1 MSNAILPFGVR
12 ENVSSSRPMGIAV
25 IGCGYWGMNYVR
37 IFNELTESRVVAVCE
52 QSPERLKEIARWF
65 PNVYLTTQIEDVI
78 SQPDV
83 QAVIVCTEATSHF
96 NVTRRLLLA
105 GKHVLVEKPLTTTS
119 SDAQKLIELADSQS
133 ATLMVGHTFI
143 FNAGV
148 RKVKEYV
155 QQDSGR
161 VYYLYARRTNLGPIR
176 RDVNALWDL
185 APHDI
190 AIFNYLL
197 NSTPGWVS
205 AIGGKVLGNCRD
217 DVGFISLGYPNNVL
231 AHVHV
236 SWADPDKAREVVVV
250 KSDRRIVFNDLN
262 GVEQVR
268 VFEKGVSPVE
278 EEPLNY
284 GEFRFEIRDGDIV
297 SPRVEPAEPL
307 KNQCRHF
314 PECVRTGKRPISSG
328 VEGRDVVRALEAVNR
343 SIECKG
349 LQVEIENKGD
359 YVHPNV
365 NASKPNAASSLR

>member
-1 MSNAILPFGVR
+1 MSKSALPIGVK
-12 ENVSSSRPMGIAV
+12 ESPSNTKPMGVAV
-25 IGCGYWGMNYVR
+25 IGCGYWGTNYVR

-52 QSPERLKEIARWF
+52 QSSDRLKEVARRF
-65 PNVYLTTQIEDVI
+65 PNVYLTTQVEDVL

-83 QAVIVCTEATSHF
+83 QGVVVCTEATSHF

-105 GKHVLVEKPLTTTS
+105 GKHVLVEKPLATTS
-119 SDAQKLIELADSQS
+119 THAEKLIELADSHS

-143 FNAGV
+143 FNAGI

-155 QQDSGR
+155 QQESGR

-197 NSTPGWVS
+197 DSSPEWVS

-217 DVGFISLGYPNNVL
+217 DVGFVSLGYPGNIL
-231 AHVHV
+231 GHVHV

-262 GVEQVR
+262 GPEQVR
-268 VFEKGVSPVE
+268 VFEKGVSPVD

-284 GEFRFEIRDGDIV
+284 GESRFQIRDGDII
-297 SPRVEPAEPL
+297 SPRIEPVEPL

-314 PECVRTGKRPISSG
+314 LECIRTAKRPVSNG
-328 VEGRDVVRALEAVNR
+328 MHGRDVVRVLEAINR
-343 SIECKG
+343 SVECKG
-349 LQVEIENKGD
+349 LQVPVEDKAD

-365 NASKPNAASSLR
+365 DASEARECSLR

>member
-1 MSNAILPFGVR
+1 MSKAILPFEVK
-12 ENVSSSRPMGIAV
+12 ENVTSAKSMGIAV

-37 IFNELTESRVVAVCE
+37 IFNELTDSRVVSVCE
-52 QSPERLKEIARWF
+52 QRPERLKEVARRF
-65 PNVYLTTQIEDVI
+65 PGVYLTTQIEDVV

-83 QAVIVCTEATSHF
+83 QGVVVCTEATSHF

-105 GKHVLVEKPLTTTS
+105 GKHVLVEKPLTTTTS
-119 SDAQKLIELADSQS
+119 HAEKLMELADSNS

-197 NSTPGWVS
+197 DSTPEWVS
-205 AIGGKVLGNCRD
+205 AVGGKVLGNCRD
-217 DVGFISLGYPNNVL
+217 DVGFISLGYPGNVL

-284 GEFRFEIRDGDIV
+284 GEFRFQIRDGDII
-297 SPRVEPAEPL
+297 SPRIEPVEPL

-314 PECVRTGKRPISSG
+314 LECVRTGKRPVSGG
-328 VEGRDVVRALEAVNR
+328 VEGRDVVRVLEAMNR
-343 SIECKG
+343 SIECRG
-349 LQVEIENKGD
+349 LQISVEDKAD
-359 YVHPNV
+359 YVHANV
-365 NASKPNAASSLR
+365 DAPKAPECSIR

>member
-1 MSNAILPFGVR
+1 MNSAILSLGVKQ
-12 ENVSSSRPMGIAV
+12 NPSVAKPLGIAV

-37 IFNELTESRVVAVCE
+37 IFNELVESRVVAVCD
-52 QSPERLKEIARWF
+52 QSAERLNEVSRRF
-65 PNVYLTTQIEDVI
+65 PGAYVTTQVDDAA
-78 SQPDV
+78 SQRGVD
-83 QAVIVCTEATSHF
+83 AVVVCTEATTHF

-105 GKHVLVEKPLTTTS
+105 GRHVLVEKPLTTTTAEA
-119 SDAQKLIELADSQS
+119 DKLIDLAESNS
-133 ATLMVGHTFI
+133 AILMVGHTFV

-155 QQDSGR
+155 QNDGGR

-197 NSTPGWVS
+197 DGTPQWVS
-205 AIGGKVLGNCRD
+205 AVGGKVLRNCRD

-250 KSDRRIVFNDLN
+250 KSDKRIVFNDLN
-262 GVEQVR
+262 GIEQVR

-278 EEPLNY
+278 QEPLNY
-284 GEFRFEIRDGDIV
+284 GEFRFEIREGDII
-297 SPRVEPAEPL
+297 SPRIEPVEPL
-307 KNQCRHF
+307 KHQCRHF
-314 PECVRTGKRPISSG
+314 LDCVRTGKRPISSG
-328 VEGRDVVRALEAVNR
+328 VEGRDVVRVLEAVNR

-349 LQVEIENKGD
+349 LQVEVESKGD
-359 YVHPNV
+359 YVRANV
-365 NASKPNAASSLR
+365 DTTKAAASSLR

>member
-1 MSNAILPFGVR
+1 MSKSTLPFGAK
-12 ENVSSSRPMGIAV
+12 ESSSNTKPMGVAV

-52 QSPERLKEIARWF
+52 QSPDRLKEVARRF
-65 PNVYLTTQIEDVI
+65 PNVYLTTQVDDVI

-83 QAVIVCTEATSHF
+83 QGVVVCTEATSHF
-96 NVTRRLLLA
+96 NVTRRSLLA

-119 SDAQKLIELADSQS
+119 THAEKLIELAESHS

-155 QQDSGR
+155 QQETGR

-197 NSTPGWVS
+197 DSTPEWVS

-217 DVGFISLGYPNNVL
+217 DVGFVSLGYPDNVL
-231 AHVHV
+231 GHVHV

-262 GVEQVR
+262 GPEQVR

-284 GEFRFEIRDGDIV
+284 GEFRFQIRDGDII
-297 SPRVEPAEPL
+297 SPRIEPVEPL

-314 PECVRTGKRPISSG
+314 LECIRTGKRPMSNGIH
-328 VEGRDVVRALEAVNR
+328 GRDVVRVLEAINR
-343 SIECKG
+343 SIERKG
-349 LQVEIENKGD
+349 MQVPVEDKAD
-359 YVHPNV
+359 YVHPNID
-365 NASKPNAASSLR
+365 ASESPECSLR

>member
-1 MSNAILPFGVR
+1 MGV
-12 ENVSSSRPMGIAV
+12 AV

-52 QSPERLKEIARWF
+52 QRPDRLKEVARRF
-65 PNVYLTTQIEDVI
+65 PDVYLTTQVEDLI

-83 QAVIVCTEATSHF
+83 QGVVVCTEATSHF

-119 SDAQKLIELADSQS
+119 THAEKLIELAESRS

-155 QQDSGR
+155 EQETGR

-197 NSTPGWVS
+197 DSTPEWVS

-217 DVGFISLGYPNNVL
+217 DVGFVSLGYPGNVL
-231 AHVHV
+231 GHVHV

-262 GVEQVR
+262 GPEQVR
-268 VFEKGVSPVE
+268 VFEKGVSPVD

-284 GEFRFEIRDGDIV
+284 GESRFQIRDGDII
-297 SPRVEPAEPL
+297 SPRIEPVEPL

-314 PECVRTGKRPISSG
+314 LECIRTGKRPMSNGIH
-328 VEGRDVVRALEAVNR
+328 GRDVVRVLEAINR
-343 SIECKG
+343 SIERKG
-349 LQVEIENKGD
+349 MQVPVEDNPD
-359 YVHPNV
+359 YVHPNIG
-365 NASKPNAASSLR
+365 ASEAPECSLR

>member
-1 MSNAILPFGVR
+1 MNTTMLPLGGKKHPGSTKPLGVAI
-12 ENVSSSRPMGIAV
+12 

-37 IFNELTESRVVAVCE
+37 IFKELTDSRVMAVCD
-52 QSPERLKEIARWF
+52 QSAERLNEVARRF
-65 PNVYLTTQIEDVI
+65 PGVYLTTQVDDAA

-83 QAVIVCTEATSHF
+83 DAVVVCTEASTHF
-96 NVTRRLLLA
+96 NVTRRLLMA
-105 GKHVLVEKPLTTTS
+105 GKHVLVEKPLTTVAADS
-119 SDAQKLIELADSQS
+119 EKLIDLAESNS
-133 ATLMVGHTFI
+133 AILMVGHTFI

-155 QQDSGR
+155 QESGGR

-197 NSTPGWVS
+197 NSTPQWVS
-205 AIGGKVLGNCRD
+205 AVGGKVLGNCRD
-217 DVGFISLGYPNNVL
+217 DVGFISLGYPDNVL

-250 KSDRRIVFNDLN
+250 KSDKRIVFNDLN

-278 EEPLNY
+278 HEPLNY
-284 GEFRFEIRDGDIV
+284 GEFRFEIRDGDII
-297 SPRVEPAEPL
+297 SPRLEPVEPL
-307 KNQCRHF
+307 KHQCRHF
-314 PECVRTGKRPISSG
+314 LDCVRTGKRPISSG
-328 VEGRDVVRALEAVNR
+328 VEGRDVVRVLEAVNR
-343 SIECKG
+343 SIESKG
-349 LQVEIENKGD
+349 LQVEVENQGD

-365 NASKPNAASSLR
+365 NALETATSAVR

>member
-1 MSNAILPFGVR
+1 MNATIVPAGAKEQPPSARQLGV
-12 ENVSSSRPMGIAV
+12 AV

-37 IFNELTESRVVAVCE
+37 IFNELTESRVVAVCD
-52 QSPERLKEIARWF
+52 QSAERLKEVARRF
-65 PNVYLTTQIEDVI
+65 PGVYLTTEVDDAA
-78 SQPDV
+78 SQSGVD
-83 QAVIVCTEATSHF
+83 AVVVCTEATTHF
-96 NVTRRLLLA
+96 NVTSRLLLA
-105 GKHVLVEKPLTTTS
+105 GKHVLVEKPLTTIAADS
-119 SDAQKLIELADSQS
+119 EKLIGLAESNS
-133 ATLMVGHTFI
+133 AILMVGHTFI

-155 QQDSGR
+155 QQEGGR

-197 NSTPGWVS
+197 DSTPEWVS
-205 AIGGKVLGNCRD
+205 AVGGKVLRNCRD
-217 DVGFISLGYPNNVL
+217 DVGFISLGYPDNVL

-250 KSDRRIVFNDLN
+250 KSDKRIVFNDLN

-268 VFEKGVSPVE
+268 VFEKGVSTVE
-278 EEPLNY
+278 QEPLNY

-297 SPRVEPAEPL
+297 SPRIEPVEPL

-314 PECVRTGKRPISSG
+314 LECVRTGKRPVSSG
-328 VEGRDVVRALEAVNR
+328 AEGRDVVRVLEAVNR
-343 SIECKG
+343 SIESKG
-349 LQVEIENKGD
+349 LQVEVESKGD
-359 YVHPNV
+359 YVHANV
-365 NASKPNAASSLR
+365 DAVKTAASAVR